1 MILCLTCFFLM
12 IRRPPRSTRTYTL
25 FPYTT
30 LFRSI
35 MWARSAK
42 FPLIDVA
49 LLRLPAVN
57 RVAIVQLL
65 SGFGTFATF
74 VAVPVMIQAPTASG
88 GLGLDASASG
98 YALAPFGICCIVAPL
113 FVASLRRLFGDRKST
128 RLNSSH

>member
-1 MILCLTCFFLM
+1 
-12 IRRPPRSTRTYTL
+12 
-25 FPYTT
+25 
-30 LFRSI
+30 

-98 YALAPFGICCIVAPL
+98 YALAPFGICKSEEHTSEL
-113 FVASLRRLFGDRKST
+113 QSLMRISYAVFCLKKKKT
-128 RLNSSH
+128 N

>member
-1 MILCLTCFFLM
+1 MRISDWSSDVCSSDLILLGLGAM
-12 IRRPPRSTRTYTL
+12 EEGGWRSPLAATL
-25 FPYTT
+25 VAIGA
-30 LFRSI
+30 LLGLLGI

-74 VAVPVMIQAPTASG
+74 EIGRASCRERVCQ
-88 GLGLDASASG
+88 
-98 YALAPFGICCIVAPL
+98 YV
-113 FVASLRRLFGDRKST
+113 
-128 RLNSSH
+128 

>member
-1 MILCLTCFFLM
+1 MEEGGW
-12 IRRPPRSTRTYTL
+12 RSPLAATL
-25 FPYTT
+25 VAIGA
-30 LFRSI
+30 LLGLLGI

-42 FPLIDVA
+42 FPLINVA

-88 GLGLDASASG
+88 GLGLDASASR
-98 YALAPFGICCIVAPL
+98 
-113 FVASLRRLFGDRKST
+113 SEERRVGKECVST
-128 RLNSSH
+128 CRSRWSPYH